1 MAQQN
6 DHLAQFIAA
15 ARTDARIASYTHLQL
30 KQAVALKILSL
41 LGWDAFN
48 ASEVVPDFNAGG
60 MTIDYALQTPSGS
73 IFLHVVNPLDE
84 RTTELQDRV
93 IKTAAGNNVTLAVL
107 TDGLRWGLYVPM
119 AHASLYDKEFCRVD
133 FRHDDP
139 QEASSTLKKAIAR
152 RIAVSGTAFTRAEK
166 TFNDRLKRKH
176 ETLSTSV
183 TETWARIL
191 DEAHTVFTELL
202 IVEAKRV
209 AKQSVSKKEA
219 AAFYGAFAKLATAPE
234 AAAKK
239 MKYEADDDTLA
250 TAWTGLLGQ
259 LQPVLTELMVN
270 DIERVH
276 QFRADR
282 SAVESFIA
290 SVRRSHE
297 AASSA
302 LARKK

>member
-15 ARTDARIASYTHLQL
+15 ARNDARITSYTHLQL
-30 KQAVALKILSL
+30 KQAVVLKVLSL

-48 ASEVVPDFNAGG
+48 ASEVVPDFSAGG

-73 IFLHVVNPLDE
+73 IFLHVINPLNE
-84 RTTELQDRV
+84 RTFELQDRV
-93 IKTAAGNNVTLAVL
+93 IKTAAGNNVGLAVL
-107 TDGLRWGLYVPM
+107 TDGLQWGLYVPM

-183 TETWARIL
+183 TDTWARIL
-191 DEAHTVFTELL
+191 EESNKVFTELL
-202 IVEAKRV
+202 VIEAKR
-209 AKQSVSKKEA
+209 ATKQAVNKREA
-219 AAFYGAFAKLATAPE
+219 EAFYAAFTKLATTPE
-234 AAAKK
+234 TAAKK

-250 TAWTGLLGQ
+250 QVWTGLLGQ
-259 LQPVLTELMVN
+259 LQPVLTELMMS

-276 QFRADR
+276 EFRADR
-282 SAVESFIA
+282 SAIESFIA

-297 AASSA
+297 AASSS